1 VDSQHL
7 SFLSADVSS
16 TAHGLRRRTLLGL
29 AAVLLF
35 FVARYLWVVHVAWI
49 NDDFLF
55 LERARTSSFIGN
67 LSAEDAIGNAY
78 RPVSRNF
85 YFWTARRLFGTRPFG
100 FHVASLLIAMA
111 SLVSFFFVL
120 RRLFAPPRSDLSSAD
135 GPALIGTLLF
145 AAHPVAATPVA
156 WACGVQDL
164 LCVGLASGA
173 FLAYLA
179 GRRVLYPLLTMLAVL
194 SKEAAVALPVVVWT
208 YDVLVRRTGW
218 KLATVSQA
226 PVLVL
231 LAVWAV
237 ANPWLPWAERGAQ
250 VHSPVRGRASLLGR
264 HDPGA
269 AWLALRSLVLA
280 VPAPQ
285 FVWPFG
291 WKATV
296 AQIVFA
302 GAALFVAMRAS
313 WPDRPVR
320 PLVMVGLVW
329 IVTGVLPLFA
339 VISHFIYYGFY
350 PALGAAIVAA
360 ALLVALMRSPRTL
373 WAGRVAG
380 VAMVGALIVGAGE
393 RHTPN
398 LLDGQAVRRS
408 SSYLA
413 LFQSDLLRMHPTL
426 EPGAHCYFW
435 NVPVNIG
442 FQLADGIALRVWY
455 ADSTL
460 RGEWMDDYVP
470 APGHRDYFF
479 GHDGNGHLF
488 EIVRG
493 EPDPYMEN
501 PPPTFADCHNDFGVR
516 LANLG
521 DVAGAQTEWRKV
533 LRVAPRHAR
542 ALYNLGLAQLD
553 AGHSVEGTALLER
566 SVEADSLRADAW
578 YFLAYSQLQQARYD
592 DAAESAE
599 RFLTLGTDPHRAE
612 EMRAIISRVQKRGG
626 PTGL

>member
-1 VDSQHL
+1 M
-7 SFLSADVSS
+7 SS
-16 TAHGLRRRTLLGL
+16 TAHRLERRTLLGL
-29 AAVLLF
+29 AAILLF

-55 LERARTSSFIGN
+55 LERARISSFIGN
-67 LSAEDAIGNAY
+67 ASAEDAIGNAY
-78 RPVSRNF
+78 RPISRNF
-85 YFWTARRLFGTRPFG
+85 YFWTARRLFGTEPLG

-111 SLVSFFFVL
+111 SLVLFFFVL

-135 GPALIGTLLF
+135 GPALVGTLLF

-164 LCVGLASGA
+164 LCVGLASAA
-173 FLAYLA
+173 FLAFLS
-179 GRRVLYPLLTMLAVL
+179 GKRVLYPALTMAAVL
-194 SKEAAVALPVVVWT
+194 SKEAAVALPLVVWT

-218 KLATVSQA
+218 KRATVAQA
-226 PVLVL
+226 PMLVL
-231 LAVWAV
+231 LAVWA
-237 ANPWLPWAERGAQ
+237 ATNPWLPWAERGAL
-250 VHSPVRGRASLLGR
+250 VHSPVRGRTSLFGR
-264 HDPGA
+264 HDPAA

-280 VPAPQ
+280 VPGID

-291 WKATV
+291 WQAT
-296 AQIVFA
+296 AGQILFA
-302 GAALFVAMRAS
+302 AAALVIALRAS
-313 WPDRPVR
+313 WPKRPVR
-320 PLVMVGLVW
+320 WLALVGLVW
-329 IVTGVLPLFA
+329 VVTGVLPLFA
-339 VISHFIYYGFY
+339 VISHFVYYGFY
-350 PALGAAIVAA
+350 PALGAAIVAVA
-360 ALLVALMRSPRTL
+360 ALVLLFRSSRTV
-373 WAGRVAG
+373 WIGRVAA
-380 VAMVGALIVGAGE
+380 VAMVGALIAGAGQ

-408 SSYLA
+408 SSYLTR
-413 LFQSDLLRMHPTL
+413 FESDLRRMHPTL

-493 EPDPYMEN
+493 EPDPYMKN
-501 PPPTFADCHNDFGVR
+501 PPATFADCHNDLGVR

-533 LRVAPRHAR
+533 LRVAPRHAPT
-542 ALYNLGLAQLD
+542 LYNLGLAQLD

-566 SVEADSLRADAW
+566 SVEADSMRADAW

-592 DAAESAE
+592 DAAESAA
-599 RFLTLGTDPHRAE
+599 RFLDLGSDPRRAE
-612 EMRAIISRVQKRGG
+612 EMRAIISRAQERGG
-626 PTGL
+626 PTGS